1 MQESYTLDKFNS
13 GRTVVGDTITEL
25 SQKDDRIWLLT
36 PDIGWGCGDFKKAH
50 PERFIDT
57 GIAEQCVVGISSG
70 LALEGRIPYII
81 GMMPF
86 MSMRALEQVRT
97 DLCYPNLPVR
107 IIANYS
113 GLTGNGGST
122 HYAMEDMALFSSL
135 VNMTVCAPA
144 DPNQLRQIIL
154 KSVDWKGP
162 MAIRMDPGKNNAI
175 LYPDDAEFEI
185 GKAYIAQEGK
195 DITIIACG
203 EMVSEAVKI
212 SKEMEKQG
220 VSVGVIDMFTIKPLD
235 REAVLNAAKKTGRI
249 ITWEDHL
256 TNNGLSSAVSDVIT
270 DNCVALKSFKRFGI
284 PQVYPG
290 FGDSQE
296 LYHKYGYDGEAVI
309 TYIKELFQLK

>member
-1 MQESYTLDKFNS
+1 MQESYTLEKFNS
-13 GRTVVGDTITEL
+13 GRTVVGDAIVEL
-25 SQKDDRIWLLT
+25 AKNDDRIWLLT

-57 GIAEQCVVGISSG
+57 GIAEQCVVGVSAG
-70 LALEGRIPYII
+70 LALEGAVPFII

-97 DLCYPNLPVR
+97 DVCYPKLPVR

-154 KSVDWKGP
+154 KSVDWDGP
-162 MAIRMDPGKNNAI
+162 MAIRMDPGKNNAV
-175 LYPDDAEFEI
+175 LYPEDAQFEI
-185 GKAYIAQEGK
+185 GRAYKAREGK

-203 EMVSEAVKI
+203 EMVSEAIRI
-212 SKEMEKQG
+212 SDTLGKEG
-220 VSVGVIDMFTIKPLD
+220 ISVRVIDMFTVKPLD
-235 REAVLNAAKKTGRI
+235 REAVLKAAEETGRI
-249 ITWEDHL
+249 VTWEDHL
-256 TNNGLSSAVSDVIT
+256 MNNGLSSAVSDVLT
-270 DNCVALKSFKRFGI
+270 DNCVSLKSFKRFGI

-290 FGDSQE
+290 FGDSKE
-296 LYHKYGYDGEAVI
+296 LYHKYGYDGEAV
-309 TYIKELFQLK
+309 TNYIKSLF

>member
-1 MQESYTLDKFNS
+1 MQESYTLDKYNS
-13 GRTVVGDTITEL
+13 GRTVVGDAITEL
-25 SQKDDRIWLLT
+25 AKDDPRIWLLT

-57 GIAEQCVVGISSG
+57 GIAEQCVVGVSAG
-70 LALEGRIPYII
+70 LALEGGIPFII

-97 DLCYPNLPVR
+97 DVCYPNLPVR

-162 MAIRMDPGKNNAI
+162 MSIRMDPGKNNAV
-175 LYPDDAEFEI
+175 LYPEDAQFEI
-185 GKAYIAQEGK
+185 GKAY
-195 DITIIACG
+195 
-203 EMVSEAVKI
+203 EAR
-212 SKEMEKQG
+212 G
-220 VSVGVIDMFTIKPLD
+220 
-235 REAVLNAAKKTGRI
+235 ARI
-249 ITWEDHL
+249 
-256 TNNGLSSAVSDVIT
+256 
-270 DNCVALKSFKRFGI
+270 
-284 PQVYPG
+284 
-290 FGDSQE
+290 
-296 LYHKYGYDGEAVI
+296 
-309 TYIKELFQLK
+309 